1 LTEAGLGHL
10 TCPAIALFLPSLEGG
25 GAERVFVEL
34 ANEFAAR
41 RVHVDLLLASA
52 HGPYLSEVA
61 SAVRVVDFGAAGVL
75 QALPKLTRYMRKER
89 PDALLSGLDHAN
101 IVAIVARVASRT
113 RTRSVISMR
122 SVPTAGFREVR
133 SLRKFAVLQLIRLAY
148 PLADAIVAN
157 SETVASDLSQ
167 LVRIRGERL
176 HTVHNPVNISRIQ
189 RLSTEEVGHPWAQ
202 PGAPPVILGVGRLDV
217 LKDFST
223 LVRAFS
229 LVRSRQECRLVILGD
244 GPERGKLED
253 IVRQLGLDRDVLLAG
268 FVSNPF
274 AWMRRARVFVSSSL
288 TEGCPN
294 ALMQALACG
303 TPVVSTDCLGGS
315 AEILQNGKW
324 GRLVAT
330 RDDSAMAEAI
340 VATLQTEDYPDVRQ
354 RAKDFGHD
362 RIVQQ
367 YLQILLP
374 NLVGPHR
381 LD

>member
-1 LTEAGLGHL
+1 
-10 TCPAIALFLPSLEGG
+10 
-25 GAERVFVEL
+25 
-34 ANEFAAR
+34 
-41 RVHVDLLLASA
+41 
-52 HGPYLSEVA
+52 
-61 SAVRVVDFGAAGVL
+61 
-75 QALPKLTRYMRKER
+75 M
-89 PDALLSGLDHAN
+89 
-101 IVAIVARVASRT
+101 
-113 RTRSVISMR
+113 
-122 SVPTAGFREVR
+122 
-133 SLRKFAVLQLIRLAY
+133 LQLIRLAY
-148 PLADAIVAN
+148 PLAHAIVAN
-157 SETVASDLSQ
+157 SEMVASDLSQ
-167 LVRIRGERL
+167 LVRIRRERL

-189 RLSTEEVGHPWAQ
+189 RLSMEEVGHPWAQ
-202 PGAPPVILGVGRLDV
+202 PGTPPVILGVGRLDV

-303 TPVVSTDCLGGS
+303 IPVISTDCVGGS
-315 AEILQNGKW
+315 AEVLQNGKW

-330 RDDSAMAEAI
+330 RDASAMAEAI
-340 VATLQTEDYPDVRQ
+340 VATLGTEDHPDVRQ
-354 RAKDFGHD
+354 RANDFGHE

-374 NLVGPHR
+374 NLVGTHR
-381 LD
+381 LH